1 LDPRGQPR
9 FILAT
14 ISLTKCTLT
23 ASQPHTTL
31 MEKEERKRER
41 EREIE
46 RTNNYESIGL
56 KEIK

>member
-1 LDPRGQPR
+1 MYPH
-9 FILAT
+9 
-14 ISLTKCTLT
+14 SLT
-23 ASQPHTTL
+23 ASHHFDGKRR
-31 MEKEERKRER
+31 EKERER